1 MKSLVSVVVPAYNR
15 REIICETLDS
25 IFNQSYRPIELI
37 IVDDGSS
44 DGTGEVIREWANKKQ
59 SDHFRMSLFFQSNQ
73 GVSAARN
80 AGMEKA
86 IGEYIQLLDSDDLI
100 LPEKIQKQVEILENN
115 PLSSYCWSKT
125 SQINSEGR
133 ELARLGKPIRDRLAE
148 IPDHNW
154 HISSLLLR
162 KEILKDVGGF
172 SEDLTNSN
180 DWEFAARVKAF
191 GGEGI
196 FLDRMLS
203 FYRIHEGPQIIK
215 SGKIKY
221 AKAREKAIHKIF
233 HLLSTLSER
242 NQKAQNKC
250 SRLLFH
256 CAITYAQEEDYSSFW
271 RNLNQARKWSGSVDH
286 VIQNMTY
293 LFFRV
298 FPPRFIFPILMN
310 IKHNVKR

>member
-1 MKSLVSVVVPAYNR
+1 MKSLVSVVVPVYNR

-25 IFNQSYRPIELI
+25 VFNQSYRPIELL

-44 DGTGEVIREWANKKQ
+44 DGTGEVTKEWGHKKH
-59 SDHFRMSLFFQSNQ
+59 SDQFSINLLFQSNK

-80 AGMEKA
+80 TGMEKA
-86 IGEYIQLLDSDDLI
+86 IGEYIQFLDSDDLI
-100 LPEKIQKQVEILENN
+100 FPEKIEKQVEVLRDN

-133 ELARLGKPIRDRLAE
+133 ELARLGKPIRDRIAE
-148 IPDHNW
+148 IPEHNW

-196 FLDRMLS
+196 FLDRTLS

-221 AKAREKAIHKIF
+221 AKAREKAIYKVF
-233 HLLSTLSER
+233 YLLSTLSER
-242 NQKAQNKC
+242 SLRAENKC

-256 CAITYAQEEDYSSFW
+256 CAITYAQEEDYDSFW
-271 RNLNQARKWSGSVDH
+271 RNLNQARKWSTSVDR
-286 VIQNMTY
+286 VSQNMIY

-298 FPPRFIFPILMN
+298 FLPRFIFPILMN
-310 IKHNVKR
+310 IKQNVKR

>member
-1 MKSLVSVVVPAYNR
+1 MENLVSVVVPVYNR
-15 REIICETLDS
+15 RKIICETLDS
-25 IFNQSYRPIELI
+25 IFNQSYRPIELV
-37 IVDDGSS
+37 IVDDGST
-44 DGTGEVIREWANKKQ
+44 DGTGEVIREWADKKHGDQ
-59 SDHFRMSLFFQSNQ
+59 FQMSLVFQSNK

-80 AGMEKA
+80 SGLEKA
-86 IGEYIQLLDSDDLI
+86 IGEYIQFLDSDDLI
-100 LPEKIQKQVEILENN
+100 LPGKIKKQVEILRDN

-125 SQINSEGR
+125 SQINSEGQ
-133 ELARLGKPIRDRLAE
+133 ELARLGKPIRYRIAE
-148 IPDHNW
+148 IPEHNW

-196 FLDRMLS
+196 FLDRTLS

-233 HLLSTLSER
+233 YLLSTLSER
-242 NQKAQNKC
+242 SLRAENKC
-250 SRLLFH
+250 CRLLFH
-256 CAITYAQEEDYSSFW
+256 CAIMYAQEKDYDSFW
-271 RNLNQARKWSGSVDH
+271 RNLNQAKKWSRSIDR
-286 VIQNMTY
+286 VIQNITY
-293 LFFRV
+293 IFFRL
-298 FPPRFIFPILMN
+298 FPPRFIFPILMT
-310 IKHNVKR
+310 IKQNVKR